1 MYAES
6 YIFCFETVSY
16 FSPPRD
22 GLVCART
29 TRLMSL
35 WFGDGAAEAPRRSLQ
50 GSVQVGP
57 SGRSEGP
64 YNSRTQQGIGRVSC
78 GATYEPGEPRPPPK
92 DELIR
97 VPSRLLE
104 PKCTAATAA
113 SSPVASNATQAVPV
127 PSTSQPVRV
136 TQTNLTASAS
146 SPALMKPA
154 SRPRAPASDNFLYH
168 DEPIVS
174 LPPSRIAYLGSPHFY
189 PPPRTQPTPSDSPA
203 GCTTVL
209 LGQRHLETYS
219 LSDKSGRPKM
229 VYSGAGCYSGE
240 VATDRGKLVIPN
252 SNSSPT
258 FMRAMMRYK
267 ETGDSRD
274 LYNPAA
280 REGPRAS
287 RY

>member
-1 MYAES
+1 
-6 YIFCFETVSY
+6 
-16 FSPPRD
+16 
-22 GLVCART
+22 
-29 TRLMSL
+29 MSL
-35 WFGDGAAEAPRRSLQ
+35 WFGDGAPEAPRRSLQ
-50 GSVQVGP
+50 GSTQLGP

-64 YNSRTQQGIGRVSC
+64 FNSPMQQGFGRVAC
-78 GATYEPGEPRPPPK
+78 GAAYRPGNLSPPPK
-92 DELIR
+92 AELIR

-104 PKCTAATAA
+104 PRCTAA
-113 SSPVASNATQAVPV
+113 PVAAPSVACQPTQAAPV
-127 PSTSQPVRV
+127 QNQQFKASLS
-136 TQTNLTASAS
+136 ASAS

-154 SRPRAPASDNFLYH
+154 SKPRAAAPPPSTSSFLYH
-168 DEPIVS
+168 DEPTVT
-174 LPPSRIAYLGSPHFY
+174 LHPSRIAYLGSPHY
-189 PPPRTQPTPSDSPA
+189 YSPPRTQPTPSDSPA

-209 LGQRHLETYS
+209 LGQRSMETYS
-219 LSDKSGRPKM
+219 LTDKSGKPKM

-280 REGPRAS
+280 REGPRAA
-287 RY
+287 R